1 MLADLGAVEVLDE
14 LAQALGLLRVLLELD
29 PRVQVLG
36 VLAHDHEVGLGE
48 AGAHALVGLA
58 RPDAGV
64 QVELLAQQHVDGA
77 EAGADRRRRR
87 ALDPDPVALDR
98 LERAIGEGVALV
110 AVDVLAGRLL
120 VPGELDA
127 GRLEHAASRLRQLG
141 TGAVTRDEGDFV
153 CHMTP
158 LRFRCA
164 AMLCDHGYP
173 MTGSRSLPLLRIFG
187 IRIGVNYSWFLVLFV
202 VIFVLWDSLS
212 ETLDASN
219 TTVYVVAV
227 VAAASF
233 FASIVAHELGHA
245 LAARREGIAVEGI
258 DLFLFGG
265 VMKMSR
271 DTDSPGAEFRVAAA
285 GPLVTLVLML
295 LALGAAVL
303 LAGVDSFW
311 DAARLSGTADASPPE
326 VVVSLLVSMNLLLLL
341 FNLVP
346 AFPLDGGRIARAAAW
361 KVTGDRHRATR
372 FAARIG
378 IGFGWLLILGGLML
392 VVFSEGRA
400 FDGIWFAALGWL
412 LASAARGT
420 LAQTRFTEQLAG
432 ITVADVKDSEPVTI
446 PARLT
451 AAQAYDEYFLRYQ
464 GWEWFAVVEDDG
476 RYAGLAHRQAV
487 EHAALQE
494 GGAMPVREVAAPGAD
509 EGQVPAD
516 APLEALLASEPLRR
530 LGALMAVDGDGRLR
544 GVVTFEQVT
553 RALRTR
559 LAPS

>member
-1 MLADLGAVEVLDE
+1 
-14 LAQALGLLRVLLELD
+14 
-29 PRVQVLG
+29 
-36 VLAHDHEVGLGE
+36 
-48 AGAHALVGLA
+48 
-58 RPDAGV
+58 
-64 QVELLAQQHVDGA
+64 
-77 EAGADRRRRR
+77 
-87 ALDPDPVALDR
+87 
-98 LERAIGEGVALV
+98 
-110 AVDVLAGRLL
+110 
-120 VPGELDA
+120 
-127 GRLEHAASRLRQLG
+127 
-141 TGAVTRDEGDFV
+141 
-153 CHMTP
+153 
-158 LRFRCA
+158 
-164 AMLCDHGYP
+164 
-173 MTGSRSLPLLRIFG
+173 MTGSRSLPLLRLFG
-187 IRIGVNYSWFLVLFV
+187 IRVGVNYSWFLILFV

-212 ETLDASN
+212 QTLDASD

-233 FASIVAHELGHA
+233 FASIVAHEMGHA
-245 LAARREGIAVEGI
+245 LAARREGIQVEGI

-311 DAARLSGTADASPPE
+311 DAARLSGTADASPAE

-346 AFPLDGGRIARAAAW
+346 AFPLDGGRIARAVAW

-378 IGFGWLLILGGLML
+378 IGFGWFLMLGGLVLL
-392 VVFSEGRA
+392 VFAEGYA

-432 ITVADVKDSEPVTI
+432 ITVADVMDAEPVTI
-446 PARLT
+446 PAGLP
-451 AAQAYDEYFLRYQ
+451 AAQAYEEFFLRYQ

-476 RYAGLAHRQAV
+476 RYAGVAHRAAV
-487 EHAALQE
+487 EHAALRE
-494 GGAMPVREVAAPGAD
+494 DGSALVRDLAAPGAA
-509 EGQVPAD
+509 EGRVAAD
-516 APLEALLASEPLRR
+516 APLEALLSSEPLRR
-530 LGALMAVDGDGRLR
+530 LGALIAVDADGRLR

-553 RALRTR
+553 RALRAR
-559 LAPS
+559 LAPSA